1 MAYLWRRL
9 MFRTTVIAISGS
21 VGKTTAKECL
31 AAALSSQASTH
42 KTRNNENDV
51 HGVPRTL
58 LGLRPWHRFAVIE
71 IGVGAPGD
79 MKRLA
84 RMARP
89 NIAILLS
96 VARTHTNNFRTL
108 AATAKEKAQ
117 LLDHLSRRGTAIL
130 NADDERVRGM
140 AGTRRGKV
148 VFFGRDPGCDFTVED
163 VASRW
168 PARLSLRVRSGDATI
183 AVCTQLV
190 GTHWVGSVT
199 AALAASAACGIP
211 VDSAVRAIERV
222 PPFTARMQP
231 VALPSGAVVVRDE
244 ETGSPDTFDAM
255 LRVMR
260 ESRARRRILVISNLS
275 DSKAK
280 QRKSQKNLGS
290 IAAELAD
297 VAVFVS
303 AHGRHAVRSA
313 LEAGMDPSSC
323 HHIPDLAKAADFLK
337 SELGDGDLVFVK
349 GRTTDHLSRVIFAQY
364 GSIENLLE
372 NAHKLKGKQKER
384 VQQNAD
390 QALMSKRL
398 VTIQL
403 DVPHETE
410 IESLKWESHDQ
421 QALKELFMQLEFD
434 TLGRRVFGKSFS

>member
-1 MAYLWRRL
+1 MALAWRLL

-31 AAALSSQASTH
+31 AAVLSSRARTH
-42 KTRNNENDV
+42 KTRNNENDI

-58 LGLRPWHRFAVIE
+58 LAMRPWHRFAVIE

-84 RMARP
+84 RLVRP
-89 NIAILLS
+89 DIAILLS

-108 AATAKEKAQ
+108 ETTAQEKAQ

-148 VFFGRDPGCDFTVED
+148 VLFGRDPGCDFTVED
-163 VASRW
+163 IASSW
-168 PARLSLRVRSGDATI
+168 PGRLSFTVRSGDSTI
-183 AVCTQLV
+183 PVRTLLV
-190 GTHWVGSVT
+190 GTHWVGSVA

-211 VDSAVRAIERV
+211 VDSSARALERV

-231 VALPSGAVVVRDE
+231 VGLPSGAVIVRDE

-255 LRVMR
+255 LKVMR
-260 ESRARRRILVISNLS
+260 ESRARRRILVISALS
-275 DSKAK
+275 DSRAK
-280 QRKSQKNLGS
+280 QKKSQKDLGS
-290 IAAELAD
+290 LAAEVAD

-303 AHGRHAVRSA
+303 EHGRHAVRSA
-313 LEAGMDPSSC
+313 LEAGMDPSNC
-323 HHIPDLAKAADFLK
+323 HHIPDLAEAAEFLK

-349 GRTTDHLSRVIFAQY
+349 GRSTDHLSRVVFAQY
-364 GSIENLLE
+364 GSIGCWTTSCRIHRVCDVCDLLE
-372 NAHKLKGKQKER
+372 PGFDLGPALSTATRSLPASTGNGCER
-384 VQQNAD
+384 
-390 QALMSKRL
+390 RG
-398 VTIQL
+398 
-403 DVPHETE
+403 E
-410 IESLKWESHDQ
+410 IP
-421 QALKELFMQLEFD
+421 M
-434 TLGRRVFGKSFS
+434 

>member
-31 AAALSSQASTH
+31 AAVLSSRARTH
-42 KTRNNENDV
+42 KTRNNENDA

-58 LGLRPWHRFAVIE
+58 LAMRPWHRFAVIE

-89 NIAILLS
+89 DIAILLS
-96 VARTHTNNFRTL
+96 VARTHTNHFRTL
-108 AATAKEKAQ
+108 EATAKEKAQ

-148 VFFGRDPGCDFTVED
+148 VLFGRDPGCDFTVED
-163 VASRW
+163 IVSSW
-168 PARLSLRVRSGDATI
+168 PGRLSFTVRSGDSTI
-183 AVCTQLV
+183 PVHTLLV
-190 GTHWVGSVT
+190 GTHWVNSVA

-211 VDSAVRAIERV
+211 VDSSVRALERV

-231 VALPSGAVVVRDE
+231 VLLPSGAVVVRDE
-244 ETGSPDTFDAM
+244 ETGSPDTLNAM
-255 LRVMR
+255 LKVMQ
-260 ESRARRRILVISNLS
+260 ESRALRRILVISDLS
-275 DSKAK
+275 DS
-280 QRKSQKNLGS
+280 RVRQKKRQQYLGS
-290 IAAELAD
+290 VAAELAD

-303 AHGRHAVRSA
+303 DHGHHAVRRA
-313 LEAGMDPSSC
+313 LEAGMDPSNC
-323 HHIPDLAKAADFLK
+323 HHIPDLAKVADFLK

-349 GRTTDHLSRVIFAQY
+349 GRTTDHLSRVVFAQY
-364 GSIENLLE
+364 GSIGCWTTSCRIHRVCDICDLLRPGFD
-372 NAHKLKGKQKER
+372 LG
-384 VQQNAD
+384 
-390 QALMSKRL
+390 QALS
-398 VTIQL
+398 TA
-403 DVPHETE
+403 
-410 IESLKWESHDQ
+410 SS
-421 QALKELFMQLEFD
+421 
-434 TLGRRVFGKSFS
+434 